1 MNLMTDKTGEKKVTK
16 PKDMTIEIT
25 ESKPQIEKMLQ
36 KCEQCLRD
44 VQGNKQKS
52 NMCDCRQKKI
62 RGRKNI

>member
-16 PKDMTIEIT
+16 PKVMTEIT

-44 VQGNKQKS
+44 VQGNT
-52 NMCDCRQKKI
+52 KKV
-62 RGRKNI
+62 